1 MDIQGFDQRMTA
13 VVGSVAGVRNHDNFY
28 LKERLGKSKIHLFG
42 ENKVEPKP
50 KTWGVGGAVVNSDE
64 EKLLD
69 YGDQPPLLPPK
80 REGLILIFFSNQG
93 WSLY

>member
-1 MDIQGFDQRMTA
+1 MKKGKCIF
-13 VVGSVAGVRNHDNFY
+13 
-28 LKERLGKSKIHLFG
+28 LGKIKLNSNPKHQ
-42 ENKVEPKP
+42 EVEEQLPKYQIL
-50 KTWGVGGAVVNSDE
+50 GVGGAVVNSDE

-93 WSLY
+93 